1 MSNPSPEVLDLML
14 PPSLVDNTVGK
25 RPAHLGELMR
35 IWVRPMTKFTQKKA
49 TPPQYSH
56 TLCRIPLRDSA
67 LVSSWLEKTFIPF
80 HFQEERKTCTCGFA
94 QDRLRCP
101 TDVGVKLL
109 LTWIYRALRC
119 LTCCHPRNNLNAL
132 IFHHKLQIILVMLT
146 NLVNLGTPWEMS
158 PWELRAVF

>member
-1 MSNPSPEVLDLML
+1 MSNLSSEVLALML
-14 PPSLVDNTVGK
+14 PPSLINNTVDK

-35 IWVRPMTKFTQKKA
+35 IWVRPMKKFTQKRQRL
-49 TPPQYSH
+49 PN
-56 TLCRIPLRDSA
+56 TLTHFAEFPCVIVRLFRPGWR
-67 LVSSWLEKTFIPF
+67 TFIPF

-94 QDRLRCP
+94 QDRLLCP

-132 IFHHKLQIILVMLT
+132 IFHHKSQIILVMLT